1 MIQDNMDFLYENE
14 ERHCGSDYNI
24 DSEKDIEYIS
34 IPAWRMVEEEIY
46 YPDNTDCDHISCWDR
61 DQSEQDVDGFID

>member
-1 MIQDNMDFLYENE
+1 MRRIYNTKLIKKNSKFNKNM
-14 ERHCGSDYNI
+14 
-24 DSEKDIEYIS
+24 
-34 IPAWRMVEEEIY
+34 EEEIY

>member
-1 MIQDNMDFLYENE
+1 MNFAKHIQTNSSKSVFPVVLAYFTNNTGLIKKNSRFNKNM
-14 ERHCGSDYNI
+14 
-24 DSEKDIEYIS
+24 
-34 IPAWRMVEEEIY
+34 EEEIY